1 MRQLLAAL
9 GVMVLGV
16 IAPGLIASI
25 SGAFAQEFELP
36 ALYGPQG
43 ALFPPPATAGWGG
56 FYVGGQVGYSA
67 AGANFANAVNDL
79 SSFIMRDSVFEPIVG
94 GFTTLGKANSN
105 GTSYGLFTGYNAQ
118 WEGALLGLEVNYNR
132 TALNPEA
139 SDTVSLRIANDATAP
154 SGHHFF
160 YDPFT
165 VSGSAGFHITDIA
178 TARAR
183 AGWTAG
189 QFMPYAFLGAAVV
202 RADVTR
208 SATVS
213 YLRRDVPDPQTP
225 PNPPLTPFAP
235 APFGP
240 VTQTSTKNGAFY
252 FGYAA
257 GVGIEIC
264 VMPNVFVRGEW
275 EFVDVQSM
283 HASINSVRT
292 ALGVR
297 F

>member
-1 MRQLLAAL
+1 MRRLPAAL
-9 GVMVLGV
+9 GVMALGV
-16 IAPGLIASI
+16 ITPGLIAAVPP
-25 SGAFAQEFELP
+25 AFAQEFELP

-43 ALFPPPATAGWGG
+43 ALFPPAATAGWGG
-56 FYVGGQVGYSA
+56 FYIGGQVGYSA

-79 SSFIMRDSVFEPIVG
+79 SSFIMRDSVFAPIVG
-94 GFTTLGKANSN
+94 GFTTLGKSNAN
-105 GTSYGLFTGYNAQ
+105 GTSYGWFAGYNSQ

-139 SDTVSLRIANDATAP
+139 SDSVSLRIANDTTAP

-160 YDPFT
+160 YDPFI

-178 TARAR
+178 TVRAR

-213 YLRRDVPDPQTP
+213 YTRTDVPDPQTP
-225 PNPPLTPFAP
+225 PNPPLTPMPTAF
-235 APFGP
+235 FGP

-257 GVGIEIC
+257 GAGIEIC

-275 EFVDVQSM
+275 EFVDAQSM
-283 HASINSVRT
+283 HANINSART
-292 ALGVR
+292 AIGVK

>member
-1 MRQLLAAL
+1 MRRLFAAL
-9 GVMVLGV
+9 GVMILGAN
-16 IAPGLIASI
+16 APGLIASV
-25 SGAFAQEFELP
+25 SPAFAQEFELP

-43 ALFPPPATAGWGG
+43 VLFPPPATAGWGG

-67 AGANFANAVNDL
+67 AGADFSNSVNDL
-79 SSFIMRDSVFEPIVG
+79 TADITQNTIFAPIVS
-94 GFTTLGKANSN
+94 GFAILGKANSN
-105 GTSYGLFTGYNAQ
+105 GTSYGWFGGYNSQ
-118 WEGALLGLEVNYNR
+118 WEGALLGFEVNYNR
-132 TALNPEA
+132 TDLNPA
-139 SDTVSLRIANDATAP
+139 SSASTSVSIANDATAP

-165 VSGSAGFHITDIA
+165 ISGTAGFHITDIA
-178 TARAR
+178 TLRAR

-189 QFMPYAFLGAAVV
+189 QFLPYVFLGAAVV

-208 SATVS
+208 SATMS
-213 YLRRDVPDPQTP
+213 YTRTDIPDPQTP
-225 PNPPLTPFAP
+225 PNPPLTPLP
-235 APFGP
+235 TQYFGP
-240 VTQTSTKNGAFY
+240 VTQSYTKNGDFF

-264 VMPNVFVRGEW
+264 VMPNVFLRGEW

-283 HASINSVRT
+283 HANINSART
-292 ALGVR
+292 AIGVR

>member
-43 ALFPPPATAGWGG
+43 AVFPPPATAGWGG

-67 AGANFANAVNDL
+67 AGADFANATNDL
-79 SSFIMRDSVFEPIVG
+79 SSFIVRDSVFEPIVA

-105 GTSYGLFTGYNAQ
+105 GTSYGWFGGYNSQ
-118 WEGALLGLEVNYNR
+118 WEGALLGFELNYNR
-132 TALNPEA
+132 TALNPAA
-139 SDTVSLRIANDATAP
+139 SDSLALSIANDATAP

-160 YDPFT
+160 YDPFN
-165 VSGSAGFHITDIA
+165 VSGTAGFHITDIA
-178 TARAR
+178 TIRAR

-189 QFMPYAFLGAAVV
+189 QFLPYVFLGGAVV

-208 SATVS
+208 SATIS
-213 YLRRDVPDPQTP
+213 YTRTDIPDPQTP
-225 PNPPLTPFAP
+225 PNPPLIPLPTAF
-235 APFGP
+235 FGP
-240 VTQTSTKNGAFY
+240 VTQTSTKNGEFF

-257 GVGIEIC
+257 GAGIEIC
-264 VMPNVFVRGEW
+264 IMPNVFLRGEW
-275 EFVDVQSM
+275 EFVEVQSM
-283 HASINSVRT
+283 HANINSART
-292 ALGVR
+292 AIGVR